1 MARSTSTMSG
11 FGSLFTFLAL
21 AAWLVPVNALYFY
34 MEGNGQKCFFEE
46 LPKDTLVV
54 GHYNA
59 EQWDEGLRAY
69 TPNNNV
75 QIYISV
81 EEVFDNDHRVV
92 SQRGASIKGK
102 FTFSAADAGEHR
114 ICFSP
119 IGAATHSGWLSS
131 GQQAGSIRFDLDL
144 AIGETSKIESDDKD
158 KMQDLQ
164 QKVRDLNARLQ
175 DIRREQVFQREREA
189 EFRDQSESTNAKVV
203 RWTLMQ
209 VAVLGVTCAWQLSHL
224 RAFFIKQKL
233 T

>member
-1 MARSTSTMSG
+1 MSTCRALLLLPASGRCLPLLTTAIAR
-11 FGSLFTFLAL
+11 L
-21 AAWLVPVNALYFY
+21 
-34 MEGNGQKCFFEE
+34 
-46 LPKDTLVV
+46 

-102 FTFSAADAGEHR
+102 FTFSAADSGEHR

-119 IGAATHSGWLSS
+119 IGAATHSGWLSG

-175 DIRREQVFQREREA
+175 DIRREQVFQRVNSLSSRSV
-189 EFRDQSESTNAKVV
+189 DLTD
-203 RWTLMQ
+203 TG
-209 VAVLGVTCAWQLSHL
+209 VAGAGSG
-224 RAFFIKQKL
+224 I
-233 T
+233 